1 MGSKPLIYAY
11 IALGSNM
18 GDREHYLTEA
28 IRQLDAYDN
37 IEVSG
42 RSGIYETEPVGVTD
56 QAPFLNMV
64 LELETSLTAEELFT
78 IMLLIEQNLG
88 RTRELRW
95 GPRTIDL
102 DMLLFDEVRQD
113 DPQLILP
120 HPRMMERAFVLVPL
134 VEVMQMRSP
143 QQAASLTTQLEGL
156 EGKEGVTLWKKI

>member
-1 MGSKPLIYAY
+1 
-11 IALGSNM
+11 M

>member
-64 LELETSLTAEELFT
+64 LELKISLTAEELFT

-143 QQAASLTTQLEGL
+143 QQAARLTTHLEGL

>member
-1 MGSKPLIYAY
+1 MGFKPIYAY
-11 IALGSNM
+11 IALGSNI

-28 IRQLDAYDN
+28 IRQLDASDH
-37 IEVSG
+37 ISVSG
-42 RSGIYETEPVGVTD
+42 RSGIYETDPVGVTD
-56 QAPFLNMV
+56 QAPFLNMA
-64 LELETSLTAEELFT
+64 LELETTLTADELFT
-78 IMLLIEQNLG
+78 VMLQIEQNLG

-134 VEVMQMRSP
+134 VEVMQAHSP
-143 QQAASLTTQLEGL
+143 QQAVSLKAHLEGL
-156 EGKEGVTLWKKI
+156 EGREGVTLWKRI

>member
-1 MGSKPLIYAY
+1 M
-11 IALGSNM
+11 
-18 GDREHYLTEA
+18 TEA
-28 IRQLDAYDN
+28 IRQLDSHSE
-37 IEVSG
+37 IRVSG

-64 LELETSLTAEELFT
+64 LELETTLAAGELFAV
-78 IMLLIEQNLG
+78 MLQIEQDLG

-102 DMLLFDEVRQD
+102 DLLLFDEAVQD

-134 VEVMQMRSP
+134 IEVMQVRRF
-143 QQAASLTTQLEGL
+143 QQAAGLIAHLERL
-156 EGKEGVTLWKKI
+156 DGKEGVTLWKKI